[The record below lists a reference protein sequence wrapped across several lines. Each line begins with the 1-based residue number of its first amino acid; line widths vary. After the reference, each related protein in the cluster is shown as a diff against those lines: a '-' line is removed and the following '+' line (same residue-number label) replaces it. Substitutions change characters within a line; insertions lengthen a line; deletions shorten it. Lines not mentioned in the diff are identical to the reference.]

1 MNIVIIEDE
10 QLAAEKLTDFVKRH
24 DSNYKVLTVLQ
35 SVREA
40 LDWFGNNETPD
51 LLFSDIELLDGN
63 VFSFYKQKKITCPII
78 FTTAYDQFLQKAF
91 DENGIA
97 YLLKPFDYNQFSK
110 AIQKYEELKNNFSPF
125 DDKFFKQFKNSFTQ
139 ERTYKKRFT
148 VKTPRGIFILKVED
162 IAFIK
167 AEEGLVFSFLSDGK
181 RHTLNFSLTE
191 LEQMLDPQLF
201 FRPNRSEI
209 INIHFIEKM
218 ENYFNDRLSVKL
230 KGFDEQI
237 VASASRTPALRKW
250 VDN

>member
-10 QLAAEKLTDFVKRH
+10 QLAAEKLIEFVKRY
-24 DSNYKVLTVLQ
+24 DSNHKVLTVLK

-40 LDWFGNNETPD
+40 LEWFNNNELPD

-91 DENGIA
+91 EENGIA
-97 YLLKPFDYNQFSK
+97 YLLKPFDYDLFSK
-110 AIQKYEELKNNFSPF
+110 ALQKYEELKNNFSPF
-125 DDKFFKQFKNSFTQ
+125 DDIFFHQFKKSFKQ
-139 ERTYKKRFT
+139 ERVFKKRFT
-148 VKTPRGIFILKVED
+148 VKTLRGIFILKVED

-167 AEEGLVFSFLSDGK
+167 AEEGLVFAFLADGK
-181 RHTLNFSLTE
+181 RYTLNYSLTE

-201 FRPNRSEI
+201 FRPNRGDI

-218 ENYFNDRLSVKL
+218 ENYFNDRLSIKI
-230 KGFDEQI
+230 KGFENQI